1 MKTDTSTADIR
12 AHFGFSTLPF
22 TREIRVEDLWNSPAF
37 DEPLRDLEATLTERM
52 SAVLIAPAG
61 AGKTALLRALIAR
74 LPEARNRV
82 HYVKV
87 TSLSKRDMCREI
99 AQAVGLAASGSYPTL
114 VRRLEERFDKTYA
127 EDGLRPILVVDEA
140 HDLRPE
146 VLATLRILTNF
157 DMDSR
162 LVLSV
167 VLAGQP
173 LLMKLLRRDEL
184 EAVSQRIAHVS
195 TLRLLSRS
203 ETESYMQ
210 HRTTVAGARTL
221 PFDPPAVEA
230 IYEVARGNLRATDH
244 LCFKALELAAQSRA
258 PVVNASLVT
267 AARKKLL
274 P

>member
-1 MKTDTSTADIR
+1 MKTDTSTADVR
-12 AHFGFSTLPF
+12 AHFGFTGLPF
-22 TREIRVEDLWNSPAF
+22 TREITVEELWDSPAF
-37 DEPLRDLEATLTERM
+37 VEPLRDLEATLRERM

-74 LPEARNRV
+74 LPEARYRV

-99 AQAVGLAASGSYPTL
+99 AQAVDLPASGSYPML
-114 VRRLEERFDKTYA
+114 VRRLEERFDKTA
-127 EDGLRPILVVDEA
+127 NEDGLRPVLLVDEA

-146 VLATLRILTNF
+146 VLAILRILTNY

-167 VLAGQP
+167 LLAGQP
-173 LLMKLLRRDEL
+173 LLLKLLRRDDL
-184 EAVSQRIAHVS
+184 EAVSQRIAQVS
-195 TLRLLSRS
+195 TLRLLSRTES
-203 ETESYMQ
+203 ESYMQ
-210 HRTTVAGARTL
+210 HRVNVAGARNL
-221 PFDPPAVEA
+221 PFDGPAVEA
-230 IYEVARGNLRATDH
+230 VYEVSRGNLRLIDH
-244 LCFKALELAAQSRA
+244 LCFKALELAAQSGV